1 MNNNIRIAGQ
11 ANSNDLILDVKNIF
25 LTTMLVVPEGPIGF
39 NHLLMHVANELYFYL
54 VK

>member
-25 LTTMLVVPEGPIGF
+25 LATMLVVVPEGPLEGK
-39 NHLLMHVANELYFYL
+39 L
-54 VK
+54 